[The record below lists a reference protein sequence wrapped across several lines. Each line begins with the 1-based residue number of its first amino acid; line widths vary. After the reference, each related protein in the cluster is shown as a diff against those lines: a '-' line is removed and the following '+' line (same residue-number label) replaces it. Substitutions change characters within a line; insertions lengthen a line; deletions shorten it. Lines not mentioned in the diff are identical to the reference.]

1 MIVGLCGRAGSG
13 KTTAAEALVA
23 RGFASI
29 SFAAP
34 LKRMFAALDIAPS
47 PRDDPRVWRETPH
60 PLLCGNTPRQA
71 LQTLGT
77 EWGRDCIGAD
87 FWVRIWAAEAAN
99 HAHVVADDVR
109 FPNEA
114 AAIRAA
120 GGLVI
125 RIDRAGAG
133 SVSGNGHISETLPF
147 APDATIVN
155 DGTEDQLAA
164 GLRAAIAAA
173 LAGVDPRGT
182 SRVGRS
188 DPAITRAAIAPH
200 APTHGQPSAL
210 ASASEAG

>member
-77 EWGRDCIGAD
+77 EWGRDCLGAD

-114 AAIRAA
+114 AAIRGA

-133 SVSGNGHISETLPF
+133 SVPRRGCRSPSSRKVSLSGHLTAMTYLVQIIYFLPLLRRTPF
-147 APDATIVN
+147 RTPHDRDGPHHLPLVRVSGLPVRNWMPAT
-155 DGTEDQLAA
+155 A
-164 GLRAAIAAA
+164 
-173 LAGVDPRGT
+173 
-182 SRVGRS
+182 
-188 DPAITRAAIAPH
+188 
-200 APTHGQPSAL
+200 
-210 ASASEAG
+210 

>member
-120 GGLVI
+120 GGLVV
-125 RIDRAGAG
+125 RLDRPGAG
-133 SVSGNGHISETLPF
+133 SASGADHVSERMDFEADSV
-147 APDATIVN
+147 IVN
-155 DGTEDQLAA
+155 DGTAADLA
-164 GLRAAIAAA
+164 RAAVQVFKPT
-173 LAGVDPRGT
+173 LTP
-182 SRVGRS
+182 SR
-188 DPAITRAAIAPH
+188 
-200 APTHGQPSAL
+200 
-210 ASASEAG
+210 